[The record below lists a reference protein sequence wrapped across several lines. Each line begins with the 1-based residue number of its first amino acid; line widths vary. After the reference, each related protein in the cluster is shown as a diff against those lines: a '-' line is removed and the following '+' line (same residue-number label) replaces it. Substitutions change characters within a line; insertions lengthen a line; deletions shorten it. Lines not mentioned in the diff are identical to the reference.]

1 MPFHKLI
8 NTYAASNKPD
18 FTKYKSLKC
27 KFSLHECKIIIMNSV
42 IHNDSDNFLLRLSWN
57 RPGLLIHPKEK
68 NSESENLL
76 GIW

>member
-1 MPFHKLI
+1 MDI
-8 NTYAASNKPD
+8 NGYAVFNKPD
-18 FTKYKSLKC
+18 FTKYRSLKC
-27 KFSLHECKIIIMNSV
+27 KFSLHECKIISIMNSV
-42 IHNDSDNFLLRLSWN
+42 IHNDSDNSLLQLSWN